1 MKPAKVLQ
9 PQYFDSFHCIGSECE
24 DTCCRGWIIHIDKNT
39 YDKYQDC
46 SDPEYGPS
54 LRTLIKINEKHSG
67 GEDYANIILN
77 GGVCPF
83 LSERL
88 CSIQGRLGEEYL
100 SNMCATYPRVMNY
113 AGDVLRRSLDLSC
126 PEAARIVLLDP
137 RPMEFHQEEYQ
148 DASVRLGNFPSLDT
162 SGSWGSIDPL
172 RFFGS
177 VQRLVFSI
185 LQDRSYP
192 IWKRLLMVG
201 RLCEKLDE
209 VRTRGINESSVNAME
224 ECVDQLKGGLLEDLQ
239 AHDSVAPT
247 VQLQTVLE
255 LIVARISSDS
265 NPRRFL
271 ECYWEFMSGIEWTA
285 KSTMEDIAGRYAE
298 AYRQH
303 YCVFMSRHEH
313 MLEQYLVN
321 YAYRTLFPFG
331 LPESNARLAGGRA
344 SSPVAAQYMLLVAY
358 YAITQTLLIGSA
370 GFHKSEFG
378 VDRVIKL
385 MQASTKTFEHSLTFP
400 GRVIEMLAAKNL
412 TSPSSLCVLIRN

>member
-1 MKPAKVLQ
+1 
-9 PQYFDSFHCIGSECE
+9 
-24 DTCCRGWIIHIDKNT
+24 
-39 YDKYQDC
+39 
-46 SDPEYGPS
+46 
-54 LRTLIKINEKHSG
+54 
-67 GEDYANIILN
+67 
-77 GGVCPF
+77 
-83 LSERL
+83 
-88 CSIQGRLGEEYL
+88 
-100 SNMCATYPRVMNY
+100 
-113 AGDVLRRSLDLSC
+113 
-126 PEAARIVLLDP
+126 
-137 RPMEFHQEEYQ
+137 
-148 DASVRLGNFPSLDT
+148 
-162 SGSWGSIDPL
+162 
-172 RFFGS
+172 
-177 VQRLVFSI
+177 
-185 LQDRSYP
+185 
-192 IWKRLLMVG
+192 MVG